1 LFVGHF
7 AVGLAAQPIAPKV
20 SLATLIL
27 AGALA
32 DLLWMVF
39 FITGS
44 EQVVISPGIMAA
56 NSLDLVSVPFS
67 HSLLMDA
74 VWALLCAGAYYFF
87 RRDARGAW
95 IIAVVVISHWVLDVV
110 THRPDMQLVPWMD
123 ARYGLGLWNSPVATF
138 LVEGMLWMVA
148 IAIYA
153 RGTRAIGPA
162 GRYGFWLMIA
172 ILTTLWVISLRGDPP
187 PSLSALAS
195 VNAVFFVV
203 VLGWAMWMGHAR
215 AVLSAR

>member
-1 LFVGHF
+1 MFVGHF
-7 AVGLAAQPIAPKV
+7 AVGLAAQPVAPKV

-27 AGALA
+27 AAALA

-39 FITGS
+39 FVAGL

-56 NSLDLVSVPFS
+56 NSLNLVSVPFS

-74 VWALLCAGAYYFF
+74 IWALLLAAVYYFF

-95 IIAVVVISHWVLDVV
+95 VIAIAVISHWALDVV
-110 THRPDMQLVPWMD
+110 THRPDMQLAPWLET
-123 ARYGLGLWNSPVATF
+123 RFGLGLWHSPAATF
-138 LVEGMLWMVA
+138 VVEGLLWVVA

-153 RGTRAIGPA
+153 RGTRAIGSA
-162 GRYGFWLMIA
+162 GRYGFWFMIA
-172 ILTTLWVISLRGDPP
+172 VLTALWVTSLRGDPP
-187 PSLSALAS
+187 PSLSAMAA
-195 VNAVFFVV
+195 VNAVFFAV
-203 VLGWAMWMGHAR
+203 VLAWAAWMSRAR